1 MNPSVLH
8 GALSQ
13 ALALLAALAL
23 VFGLGWLARRFQARV
38 PGARGPLRIVGGTA
52 VGTRERVVVLEV
64 GSTWL
69 VVGVAPGRV
78 NPIATLPKIEQD
90 ALLPPSAQNAKGFSA
105 WLSRSIE
112 RRTPT

>member
-13 ALALLAALAL
+13 AFALVAAVVA
-23 VFGLGWLARRFQARV
+23 VFGLVWLARRLQARV
-38 PGARGPLRIVGGTA
+38 PGARTPLRIVGGTA

-78 NPIATLPKIEQD
+78 NAIATLPKLEPEAVAPASED
-90 ALLPPSAQNAKGFSA
+90 ETRGFSA
-105 WLSRSIE
+105 WLSRTLE